1 MCLRCRTHGFDPWV
15 KKIPRRRER
24 QPTQVFLPGESH
36 GWRSLVGYSPGARK
50 EADKTEQLTRS
61 LFTLLHLRKVIF
73 KTDFP
78 WLHLSGVETE
88 QTVALH

>member
-1 MCLRCRTHGFDPWV
+1 M
-15 KKIPRRRER
+15 
-24 QPTQVFLPGESH
+24 
-36 GWRSLVGYSPGARK
+36 GYSPGARK

-88 QTVALH
+88 QTLALH